1 MSSQPVVLI
10 TGAAKRIGAALCR
23 HFHQGGYRVILHY
36 RHSQKAA
43 QTLAQELNQQIDNSC
58 FCLQANLNELGD
70 INRLA
75 ESAIKRWGRIDV
87 LINNA
92 SSFYPTEIG
101 NASEQHWDELMG
113 SNVKAPFFLSQALAP
128 TLKANNG
135 SIINFA
141 DIHAE
146 KPMAKHS
153 IYNMAKAA
161 NVMLSKTLAL
171 ELAPDIRVNGI
182 APGAIL
188 WPEGGGENSEILK
201 KIPMQRCGDEQAICQ
216 AAWYL
221 AEQAPYTTGQILTID
236 GGRSLHM

>member
-1 MSSQPVVLI
+1 MSTKPVVLV

-23 HFHQGGYRVILHY
+23 HFHQKGYRVVLHY
-36 RHSQKAA
+36 RSSQEAA
-43 QTLAQELNQQIDNSC
+43 QALARELNLQTENSC
-58 FCLQANLNELGD
+58 ICLQANLNKQTD
-70 INRLA
+70 IEQLA
-75 ESAIKRWGRIDV
+75 KSALQQWGRIDV

-92 SSFYPTEIG
+92 SSFYPTEVG
-101 NASEQHWDELMG
+101 SCTEQQWDELIG
-113 SNVKAPFFLSQALAP
+113 SNVKAPFFLCQALEPA
-128 TLKANNG
+128 LKANNG

-141 DIHAE
+141 DIHAD

-171 ELAPDIRVNGI
+171 EFAPNIRVNGI

-188 WPEGGGENSEILK
+188 WPEEGGENPDILK
-201 KIPMQRCGDEQAICQ
+201 KIPMQRSGDEQAICQ

-221 AEQAPYTTGQILTID
+221 TEQAPYTTGQILTVD